1 MTASTPAK
9 SPSWRADI
17 LTGAFLALPMVV
29 VFSAVGMT
37 FAVVAAQAGLPA
49 WGILLMSFLVFA
61 GAAQL
66 AALQLLIL
74 GVSPLSIILATA
86 VINSRFLPMSASI
99 APHLRRFRLFER
111 IAYAAQMTDAS
122 FAIHT
127 VRFMNA
133 PPRRLEIFTTHVVSH
148 AAWMIGTVLGVVVGR
163 SAIDFE
169 RFAIDFAMPAIFVA
183 LLLPMVRKRSDFAVA
198 VIAGGSAV
206 AFNLAGFGNWT
217 TLIATVL
224 TVAVVRSGEIWIKAR
239 SS

>member
-1 MTASTPAK
+1 
-9 SPSWRADI
+9 
-17 LTGAFLALPMVV
+17 
-29 VFSAVGMT
+29 
-37 FAVVAAQAGLPA
+37 
-49 WGILLMSFLVFA
+49 MSLLVFA

-99 APHLRRFRLFER
+99 ALHLRRFRLVGR

-122 FAIHT
+122 FAVQA
-127 VRFMNA
+127 VRFINT
-133 PPRRLEIFTTHVVSH
+133 PPRRLEIFTTHVVSD
-148 AAWMIGTVLGVVVGR
+148 AAWMIGTVLGVVAGR
-163 SAIDFE
+163 GTIDFE

-183 LLLPMVRKRSDFAVA
+183 LLLPMVRKRTDFAVA

-206 AFNLAGFGNWT
+206 GFNVAGFGNWT
-217 TLIATVL
+217 ALTATVL
-224 TVAVVRSGEIWIKAR
+224 AVAVVRSGVIWIKAR